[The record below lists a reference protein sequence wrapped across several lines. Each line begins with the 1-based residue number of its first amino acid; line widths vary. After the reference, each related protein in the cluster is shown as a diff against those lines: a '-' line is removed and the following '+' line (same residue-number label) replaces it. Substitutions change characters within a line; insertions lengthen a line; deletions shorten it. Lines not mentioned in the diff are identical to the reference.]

1 MKQHL
6 QFALVQGTIALM
18 TQTTFKITL
27 AQLNPTVGDVTGNAA
42 KARAARDKARA
53 DGADLLVLP
62 ELVICGYPPE
72 DLVLKPAFQA
82 ACRAA
87 IEDLARETVDGGPA
101 VLIGT
106 PWVEDG
112 KLYNACALLDQ
123 GRIAALR
130 YKANLPNYGV
140 FDEKRLFARGPAAGP
155 VTVRCIR
162 VGVPIC
168 EDIWLEESEEYE
180 NVVECLA
187 ETGAEILVVPN
198 GSPYARDKNDLRLSI
213 GVARVTESGLPLVYL
228 NQVGGQDELVF
239 DGASFALNADLSV
252 AAQLPAFEESIV
264 TLCWTKTADGW
275 RCNGPVVPLIEG
287 DKGDYAACVLGLR
300 DYVRKNGFPGVLLG
314 VSGGIDSALCAAIAV
329 DALGADRVR
338 GVMLPFRFTAQVS
351 LDDAAKLAKALGIRY
366 EVLPIA
372 DAVNGFE
379 KILSGPFVGLP
390 RDITEENLQ
399 ARTRGTL
406 LMAISNKTGAM
417 VVTTGNKSEMSVG
430 YATLYGDMNGGF
442 NPIKDIYKTQVFRL
456 SRLRNRWK
464 PDGARGPDG
473 EVVLERVIARPPT
486 AELRENQSDQDS
498 LPPYEVLDAILEQL
512 VEHEAS
518 LAGIIAA
525 GFDRATVARVDHLVN
540 IAEYKRRQAAPG
552 VKVTRKNFGR
562 DRRYPI
568 TNRFRDNGKALPEP
582 DEKLVARAGRASA
595 DVFDG

>member
-1 MKQHL
+1 MSEPTD
-6 QFALVQGTIALM
+6 QFA
-18 TQTTFKITL
+18 ITL
-27 AQLNPTVGDVTGNAA
+27 AQLNPTVGDVEGNMA
-42 KARAARDKARA
+42 KARAARAGAAA
-53 DGADLLVLP
+53 DGADLVVFS
-62 ELVICGYPPE
+62 ELFIAGYPPE

-87 IEDLARETVDGGPA
+87 IEALARDTADGGPA
-101 VLIGT
+101 MLIGS

-112 KLYNACALLDQ
+112 KVYNAVALLDG

-155 VTVRCIR
+155 VTVKGVR

-198 GSPYARDKNDLRLSI
+198 GSPYARDKNDIRLSVA
-213 GVARVTESGLPLVYL
+213 VARVTESGLPLVYL

-252 AAQLPAFEESIV
+252 AAQLPAFEDSIV
-264 TLCWTKTADGW
+264 TLHWTKGEDGW
-275 RCNGPVVPLIEG
+275 RCAGAIAPELEG
-287 DKGDYAACVLGLR
+287 DKADYAACVLGLR

-314 VSGGIDSALCAAIAV
+314 ISGGIDSALCAAIAV
-329 DALGADRVR
+329 DALGKDAVR
-338 GVMLPFRFTAQVS
+338 GVMLPYRFTAQVS
-351 LDDAAKLAKALGIRY
+351 LDDAAVLAKNLGIRY

-372 DAVNGFE
+372 DAVEGFE
-379 KILSGPFVGLP
+379 KILSAPFKGLE

-399 ARTRGTL
+399 ARARGTL

-442 NPIKDIYKTQVFRL
+442 NPIKDIYKTEVFRL
-456 SRLRNRWK
+456 AALRNAWK
-464 PDGARGPDG
+464 PDGALGPSG
-473 EVVLERVIARPPT
+473 EVIPVNIITRPPT
-486 AELRENQSDQDS
+486 AELRENQTDQDS
-498 LPPYEVLDAILEQL
+498 LPPYDVLDGILERL
-512 VEHEAS
+512 VEREEP
-518 LAGIIAA
+518 LATIIAA
-525 GFDRATVARVDHLVN
+525 GF
-540 IAEYKRRQAAPG
+540 P
-552 VKVTRKNFGR
+552 
-562 DRRYPI
+562 
-568 TNRFRDNGKALPEP
+568 
-582 DEKLVARAGRASA
+582 
-595 DVFDG
+595 